1 MIGQSFI
8 ERLFSEATIK
18 YFNVDDNI
26 FYHYENFTLTMFTG
40 DDTIEEDTEEDDTDT
55 VEDRLKLR
63 S

>member
-1 MIGQSFI
+1 MM
-8 ERLFSEATIK
+8 
-18 YFNVDDNI
+18 NI
-26 FYHYENFTLTMFTG
+26 FYHYVNFTETIFTT